1 MAKSAIEWT
10 ESTWNPMTGCTK
22 VSPGCKHCY
31 AERMA
36 VRLQAMGQPNY
47 EKGFEVALHHHALE
61 LPLRW
66 KRPQIVFVNS
76 MSDIFHDK
84 VPDEFVHRVFE
95 VMREARWHTFQVL
108 TKRAERMDKLDHKI
122 DWPPNVWMGVSVET
136 RDFLFRIDHLRTVPA
151 HVKFISFE
159 PLLEALGKIN
169 LSGIDWAIVGGESGP
184 KARAIDEAWVIHI
197 RDQCRVAGVPFFFK
211 QWGGTNK
218 KKAGRMLDGRTWD
231 EMPRLVVPSEAQAS
245 TRSLIGLESESRA
258 AAAQGVRQ
266 SAVVRRGGYPLR

>member
-10 ESTWNPMTGCTK
+10 ESTWNPVTGCTK
-22 VSPGCKHCY
+22 VSPGCRHCY

-36 VRLQAMGQPNY
+36 VRLRAMGQPNY
-47 EKGFEVALHHHALE
+47 ETGFEVALHERALK
-61 LPLRW
+61 LPLTW
-66 KRPQIVFVNS
+66 KNPQMVFVNS
-76 MSDIFHDK
+76 MSDIFHDN
-84 VPDEFVHRVFE
+84 VPEEFVHRVFE

-108 TKRAERMDKLDHKI
+108 TKRAERMDKVAHKI

-245 TRSLIGLESESRA
+245 TRSLIALESESGA
-258 AAAQGVRQ
+258 AAAQEVHQ
-266 SAVVRRGGYPLR
+266 SAVVRHGGCPLR